1 MKKVSILL
9 VVTMLFSM
17 FQFTGSLAYAD
28 IDYSGV
34 VIASGMSSTMGIVL
48 GPDDKLYV
56 SDYSGNKIIKMDK
69 DGSNLTTLTTNIFQ
83 PVGITFDK
91 SGNLIVAE
99 HNRGKITKV
108 DASGSTTLIKDG
120 LGYVTGVAVDSN
132 DKIFVVSYTTGKI
145 YKMDADGSNS
155 SVFTTIMKGSSPVT
169 SSLIGMGID
178 ASDNLYVSDRA
189 NSRIIKIDPSG
200 NQSDFASV
208 PLPYWASVGKDGYV
222 YASAGNKTIQK
233 YDLSG
238 NIVETFSTGT
248 FSPWGTQVDTG
259 GGIYFVYSGSTVN
272 RILGYGETVDRT
284 HIKITLFYNMVSGAA
299 DASAFT
305 LTGVASNPQVTSA
318 VVNGSEIV
326 LTLDDNIEFT
336 DTSVKVTYNKT
347 GTSNLA
353 LQGSSVDVDSF
364 SNLAINNSII
374 GVASVGSLSALN
386 VAYGTALSDVGL
398 PETVAVNLSNSTT
411 SSADVVWDG
420 GTPSYD
426 ANISGTYTFKGT
438 LSLAADIYNP
448 SNKQATVT
456 VNVAEN
462 PVVNITSVSSL
473 QVINVPNGTDLSDV
487 GLPGTVSV
495 DLSNS
500 TTSSALVV
508 WDGGTPPYDG
518 DTAGTY
524 TFKGTLS
531 PSADIYNPDN
541 KQATVTVAVAEK
553 PVVNITSVSSLQ
565 VINVPNG
572 TDLSDVGLPGTV
584 SVDLSNSTTSSALV
598 VWDGGT
604 PPYDGDTAG
613 TYTFK
618 GTLSPSADIYNP
630 DNKQATVT
638 VAVAEST
645 AVNITSVSSLK
656 VISVANGT
664 TLSNVGLPVTVTV
677 TLSNSTTSSALV
689 VWDGGTPP
697 YDGDTAG
704 TYTFSGTLPA
714 TAAYVNLNHLKAEVN
729 VVVKAATSLPNKNA
743 SKPKNASDDAVV
755 EVNGVQQKV
764 ASEKRVI
771 DNGKSIVKIVVNQTS
786 MKAIMDDLQKN
797 TALGNENTNLV
808 EVKIQDTTGA
818 TTNVELDGEIVKQ
831 LEEGEFS
838 VRINRGERT
847 YEIPAKELGVDE
859 IAKKLSVAPDEL
871 KSIKFQI
878 ELEELADEEEAKI
891 VEQFD
896 GSRKLLTSPIKFN
909 ISAVVFRNDGTSETV
924 VIDSFK
930 NYVTRGFEL
939 PSDTVLTE
947 TLTGVVFD
955 DRYEYYHVPT
965 TFKWVNG
972 KLYAEI
978 HSLTNSVYTVID
990 NQAKVNS
997 VENHWSKEIVN
1008 DMACS
1013 MVLTDYG
1020 QFDPDE
1026 NITRGDLATY
1036 MIKALGLYRD
1046 SVDLELGFSDV
1057 DWDDKNAES
1066 IALAN
1071 QWEIIS
1077 GYSDGTFKPNSK
1089 VTREEAMVMFSK
1101 AMEVVN
1107 YEGIPGA
1114 SEIEIES
1121 DSSLSQWSKVS
1132 VQKVIDGFIFNGR
1145 ANRALALENHLTHAE
1160 ALSALNNLLIK
1171 SGLIN

>member
-462 PVVNITSVSSL
+462 
-473 QVINVPNGTDLSDV
+473 
-487 GLPGTVSV
+487 
-495 DLSNS
+495 
-500 TTSSALVV
+500 
-508 WDGGTPPYDG
+508 
-518 DTAGTY
+518 
-524 TFKGTLS
+524 
-531 PSADIYNPDN
+531 
-541 KQATVTVAVAEK
+541 

>member
-56 SDYSGNKIIKMDK
+56 SDYSGSKIIKMDK
-69 DGSNLTTLTTNIFQ
+69 DGSNLTTLTTNIYQ

-132 DKIFVVSYTTGKI
+132 DKIFVVSYATGKI

-155 SVFTTIMKGSSPVT
+155 SVFTTIMKGSSPVI

-336 DTSVKVTYNKT
+336 DTSVKVTYIKT

-374 GVASVGSLSALN
+374 GVASVGSLSALD

-426 ANISGTYTFKGT
+426 ANTSGTYTFKGT

-462 PVVNITSVSSL
+462 
-473 QVINVPNGTDLSDV
+473 
-487 GLPGTVSV
+487 
-495 DLSNS
+495 
-500 TTSSALVV
+500 
-508 WDGGTPPYDG
+508 
-518 DTAGTY
+518 
-524 TFKGTLS
+524 
-531 PSADIYNPDN
+531 
-541 KQATVTVAVAEK
+541 

-689 VWDGGTPP
+689 VWAGGTPP

-743 SKPKNASDDAVV
+743 SKPTNASDDAVV

-1107 YEGIPGA
+1107 YECIPGA

-1121 DSSLSQWSKVS
+1121 DSSFSQWSKVS